1 MGIDVSELRKN
12 FKGPHHLIN
21 VSDGKILFLRAWYPS
36 SDSKVAI
43 LIFHGITAY
52 SGPYNIIADSLKN
65 EGYNVFGLDLRG
77 HGFSDGIR
85 GDYPSKERIIKD
97 LCETISFLKQKY
109 SKLIIFGH
117 SLGVVSAIIAS
128 NHCVDKVDGLILLSA
143 GTEVK
148 NGIYTPLSIK
158 QKLKILLSSIFK
170 PSKPIIS
177 YYRDGMTGL
186 NDPIYNFN
194 YTLRFMK
201 IFSHKKIKFPDSL
214 NIPVI
219 VGLGD
224 QDEIFTI
231 DSARNLLNKI
241 NSNKKEFFVIQGG
254 KHAEFPAN
262 GFKPALEWLNKNFK

>member
-1 MGIDVSELRKN
+1 MGIEVKKLRAN
-12 FKGPHHLIN
+12 FKEPHHLI
-21 VSDGKILFLRAWYPS
+21 VASDGKILFLRAWYPAS
-36 SDSKVAI
+36 ESKNAI

-52 SGPYNIIADSLKN
+52 SEPYKMIAEPLKK
-65 EGYNVFGLDLRG
+65 EGYAVFGLDLRG
-77 HGFSDGIR
+77 HGFSDGLR
-85 GDYPSKERIIKD
+85 GDYPNRERLIKD

-109 SKLIIFGH
+109 SNLIIFGH

-128 NHCVDKVDGLILLSA
+128 NHCIDKIDGLILLSA

-148 NGIYTPLSIK
+148 TGVYTPLSMK

-170 PSKPIIS
+170 PSKPVIS

-201 IFSHKKIKFPDSL
+201 IFSPKKIKFPDSL

-219 VGLGD
+219 LGVGD
-224 QDEIFTI
+224 QDEIFTV

-241 NSNKKEFFVIQGG
+241 NCKNKEFFVIQSG
-254 KHAEFPAN
+254 KHAEFPVS
-262 GFKPALEWLNKNFK
+262 GFKPVLEWLNKNLK